1 MPKEAIIV
9 INLVEE
15 SREVPNEQIE
25 MEIRKEAEIPWC
37 RNIKKVTVV
46 EQL

>member
-9 INLVEE
+9 VGLVEE
-15 SREVPNEQIE
+15 SREATNEQIE

-37 RNIKKVTVV
+37 RKIKRVSVV
-46 EQL
+46 ER